1 MNLVSVII
9 PYFKKINFIAESINS
24 VINQSYKNLEIIIVY
39 DDFSH
44 DDLDYILKLKELDPR
59 INVVINSKNLGAGE
73 SRNIG
78 ILKSNGTY
86 IAFLDADD
94 IWTLNKIEYQINFMQ
109 KNKLDCCHTSYNIID
124 ENRVIVAQRM
134 AKNFQNLEELL
145 KSCDIGLS
153 TVMLKKTIFSEYCKF
168 PNIKTK
174 EDFVLWLKIL
184 KKGHA
189 FIAIDKNLSFWRN
202 SKNSLSSSSYQKL
215 IDGFRVYYIHM
226 NYKFFKSLYL
236 LICLSLNYLKK

>member
-1 MNLVSVII
+1 MKLVSVII
-9 PYFKKINFIAESINS
+9 PYFKKKIFIEESVKS
-24 VINQSYKNLEIIIVY
+24 AINQSHKNLEIIIIY

-44 DDLDYILKLKELDPR
+44 DDLDYILRLKDLDHR
-59 INVVINSKNLGAGE
+59 ISIIINPKTLGAGE

-78 ILKSNGTY
+78 ISKSKGAY

-94 IWTLNKIEYQINFMQ
+94 IWVPNKIECQINYMQ
-109 KNKLDCCHTSYNIID
+109 DKNLYCSHTSYNIID
-124 ENRVIVAQRM
+124 EDGVILNHRTARIF
-134 AKNFQNLEELL
+134 KHFEELL

-153 TVMLKKTIFSEYCKF
+153 TVMVDRTIFSEYCKF

-184 KKGHA
+184 KTGHFFGA
-189 FIAIDKNLSFWRN
+189 NDKKLSFWRN
-202 SKNSLSSSSYQKL
+202 SKNSLSTSSLQKL
-215 IDGFRVYYIHM
+215 MDGFKVYYIHM
-226 NYKFFKSLYL
+226 DYKFFKSLYL

>member
-145 KSCDIGLS
+145 KSCDSGLA

>member
-1 MNLVSVII
+1 M
-9 PYFKKINFIAESINS
+9 INP
-24 VINQSYKNLEIIIVY
+24 KN
-39 DDFSH
+39 F
-44 DDLDYILKLKELDPR
+44 
-59 INVVINSKNLGAGE
+59 GAGE

-78 ILKSNGTY
+78 ILKSNGIY

-94 IWTLNKIEYQINFMQ
+94 IWALNKIEYQINFMQ
-109 KNKLDCCHTSYNIID
+109 ENNLNCSHTSYNIID
-124 ENRVIVAQRM
+124 ENRVIVDKRI
-134 AKNFQNLEELL
+134 AKKFLKYEQLL

-153 TVMLKKTIFSEYCKF
+153 TVMLKKTILSEYCKF

-184 KKGHA
+184 KTGHI
-189 FIAIDKNLSFWRN
+189 FGAIDKKLSLWRN
-202 SKNSLSSSSYQKL
+202 SKNSLSSSSFQKL
-215 IDGFRVYYIHM
+215 IDGFNVYYIHM